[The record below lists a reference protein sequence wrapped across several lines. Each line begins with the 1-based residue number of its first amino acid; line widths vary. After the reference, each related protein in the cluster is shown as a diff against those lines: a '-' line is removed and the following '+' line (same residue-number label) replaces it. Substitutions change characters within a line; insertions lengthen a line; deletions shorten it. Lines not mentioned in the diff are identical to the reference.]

1 MRILLGALVVALLA
15 GCSSNPISLTYAK
28 QAPRDEVYAFQSNP
42 AGSYGQIIVL
52 RDGGINASGCDFV
65 VYVDGKKAAKLGSGE
80 KASFLVSPG
89 SYNLGVG
96 LAGVGLCA
104 GQAIRTISIN
114 VTDKKDS
121 IFRLSSDMTGIT
133 VGPYVEYQ

>member
-1 MRILLGALVVALLA
+1 M
-15 GCSSNPISLTYAK
+15 
-28 QAPRDEVYAFQSNP
+28 
-42 AGSYGQIIVL
+42 
-52 RDGGINASGCDFV
+52 RDGGINTSGCDFV

-80 KASFLVSPG
+80 KASFLISPG
-89 SYNLGVG
+89 TYNLGVG

-104 GQAIRTISIN
+104 GQAIRTISVN

>member
-15 GCSSNPISLTYAK
+15 GCSSNPISLTDAK
-28 QAPRDEVYAFQSNP
+28 QAPRDEVYAFQSVP
-42 AGSYGQIIVL
+42 AGSYGRIIVL

-80 KASFLVSPG
+80 KASFLLTAG
-89 SYNLGVG
+89 TYNLGVG

-114 VTDKKDS
+114 VIDKRDS

-133 VGPYVEYQ
+133 VGPYVEYH